1 MAIARAQL
9 VDVSLTR
16 WYHCVTRCVRRAF
29 LLGEGD
35 HNRKQWLQNRLEE
48 LAEIFAVSVGG
59 YSVMNNHLH
68 LLLRLDPEVAR
79 AWSDEE
85 VVRRWG
91 RLFPPRDKSRQPI
104 PVSEH
109 WVQGRLADPK
119 WVANARERLQNLG
132 WFMKCLKEP
141 LSRLANKQDKTRG
154 TFFEG
159 RFKSIAVIGEEALLA
174 IGVYI
179 DLNPVAAKVAKT
191 PETSDY
197 TSIKQ
202 RVDHVDAQGKT
213 AELEAASDGS
223 VAGSQA
229 AVGLEESLWLCPIED
244 RRELDSPREGM
255 ILGFSLG
262 SYVKLVDYTGRLFR
276 EGKASISAELAGV
289 FERLGCSAQ
298 SWQIQIEKLRG
309 DRLLGR
315 FFAASRKK
323 LREIAGRL
331 GVHHLVNLR
340 GCPIR

>member
-9 VDVSLTR
+9 VDVALTR

-35 HNRKQWLQNRLEE
+35 YNRKEWIENRLEE
-48 LAEIFAVSVGG
+48 LAGIFAVAVGG
-59 YSVMNNHLH
+59 FSVMNNHLH
-68 LLLRLDPEVAR
+68 LLLRLDPDVAR
-79 AWSDEE
+79 GWSDEE

-91 RLFPPRDKSRQPI
+91 RLFPPRDKSRKPI
-104 PVSEH
+104 PVTEE
-109 WVQGRLADPK
+109 WVQWRLSDAQ
-119 WVANARERLQNLG
+119 WVATARQRLQNVG

-159 RFKSIAVIGEEALLA
+159 RFKSIAVIGEEALLT

-179 DLNPVAAKVAKT
+179 DLNPVAAKIAET

-202 RVDHVDAQGKT
+202 RVDHVEAQGKT
-213 AELEAASDGS
+213 AELEAASGGS

-229 AVGLEESLWLCPIED
+229 AAGLEESLWLCPIED
-244 RRELDSPREGM
+244 RRELDSSREGM
-255 ILGFSLG
+255 IRGFPLG
-262 SYVKLVDYTGRLFR
+262 SYVKLMDYTGRLFR
-276 EGKASISAELAGV
+276 EGKASISGELAEI

-298 SWQIQIEKLRG
+298 SWRIQLKKLHG
-309 DRLLGR
+309 DRLVGR
-315 FFAASRKK
+315 FFAASRAK
-323 LREIAGRL
+323 LREIAERL
-331 GVHHLVNLR
+331 GVRHLVNLR